1 MLNEIE
7 IIGDYVKVYLNTA
20 RAFPKF
26 ALIDLVDLPLVSSR
40 SWYPIESG
48 YICANTSY
56 RDHKAGKRR
65 YRSIYLHRLILNAQ
79 KGQEVDHVNGDI
91 QDCRRAN
98 LRFAT
103 KSQNAMNRMPLR
115 GKKYKGVIL
124 DKRNNRYNV
133 RVNSKSY
140 KMYHSE
146 VEAALHYDVIS
157 KKLFKEFQRPNF
169 PHLSEA
175 PHEHLAKFAKEM
187 EDALFSHDI
196 HVNIRFYPQTC
207 FIQFNSL
214 GANMIPILDSIR
226 IWDRYKKLRYSR
238 IKRVHLALEA
248 IASYSDAPAL
258 NATSN
263 NEILRS
269 L

>member
-7 IIGDYVKVYLNTA
+7 IIGDYVKVHLNTK
-20 RAFPKF
+20 RASPKF
-26 ALIDLVDLPLVSSR
+26 ALIDLVDLPLVLSR
-40 SWYPIESG
+40 SWYPIENG
-48 YICANTSY
+48 YVCANTSY
-56 RDHKAGKRR
+56 RDHSAGKRR

-103 KSQNAMNRMPLR
+103 KSQNAMNRMALR

-124 DKRNNRYNV
+124 DKRNNKYHV
-133 RVNSKSY
+133 RVKSKSY
-140 KMYHSE
+140 KTYHSE
-146 VEAALHYDVIS
+146 VEAALHYDVVS

-169 PHLSEA
+169 PHLSLA
-175 PHEHLAKFAKEM
+175 PHEHLAKFAQEI
-187 EDALFSHDI
+187 EDTLSKFKVY
-196 HVNIRFYPQTC
+196 VNIRFYPQTC
-207 FIQFNSL
+207 FVQFDTL
-214 GANMIPILDSIR
+214 GANMIPIIQSIK
-226 IWDRYKKLRYSR
+226 IWDRYRRLPYSKVKR
-238 IKRVHLALEA
+238 IHLALEA
-248 IASYSDAPAL
+248 IASYSDEPAL